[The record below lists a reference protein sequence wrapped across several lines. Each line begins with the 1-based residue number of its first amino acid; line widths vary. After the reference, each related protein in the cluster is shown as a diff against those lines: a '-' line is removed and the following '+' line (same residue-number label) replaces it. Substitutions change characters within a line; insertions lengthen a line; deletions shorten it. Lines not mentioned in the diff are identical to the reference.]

1 MTLRALPITPCIFII
16 PVLDLSDYTY
26 WPYHY
31 SFELYAHNFTLILK
45 KIEVLHRPNCY
56 SWYVDSLC
64 PFWSK
69 NLNPFQPFHLIPKIY
84 DLAQWASNYPYLFL
98 FGRTAISILYH
109 TMTFEVLILF
119 HLNPPGNI
127 YDFSTFILND
137 SILFFHRQIWFP
149 TTWEVSNHKGLRDF
163 LSFMV
168 LELQLRNKTEPIYS
182 YIQYDINGFTNS
194 HTEIFNIPLLDLIL
208 CIV

>member
-1 MTLRALPITPCIFII
+1 MVVEVNCKKPNQFTPLIHDIKGFTNYTMIFLLPI
-16 PVLDLSDYTY
+16 LDLSDYTY

-64 PFWSK
+64 PFPITKFESF
-69 NLNPFQPFHLIPKIY
+69 PTCPPYPKIY
-84 DLAQWASNYPYLFL
+84 DLSQWASNYPSLFL

-109 TMTFEVLILF
+109 IMTFDVLISF
-119 HLNPPGNI
+119 HLNPQNNI

-137 SILFFHRQIWFP
+137 STPFFHRQFWFP
-149 TTWEVSNHKGLRDF
+149 TTWEFLITTVHGSNF

-168 LELQLRNKTEPIYS
+168 LKLKLCNKPN
-182 YIQYDINGFTNS
+182 QFTS
-194 HTEIFNIPLLDLIL
+194 F
-208 CIV
+208 